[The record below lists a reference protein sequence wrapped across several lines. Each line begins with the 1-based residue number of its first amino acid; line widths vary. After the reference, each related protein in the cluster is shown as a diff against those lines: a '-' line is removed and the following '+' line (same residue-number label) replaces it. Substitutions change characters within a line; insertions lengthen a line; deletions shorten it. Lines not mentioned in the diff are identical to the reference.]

1 MKFKEVA
8 HLYKGVMMK
17 TAMGDFPLIMYH
29 DSNWFLDTIAYGAQA
44 VEQNIKPY
52 LRPLSSMKPEEGL
65 AVLTYQSNYPV
76 YFIGCDDRF
85 ISYRLQY
92 EKRLSK
98 VYHKY
103 FPVLPKRPASIL
115 YLLKH
120 DFDIFNLIEAG
131 EAIDATINPPKR

>member
-17 TAMGDFPLIMYH
+17 TKMGDFPLIMYH
-29 DSNWFLDTIAYGAQA
+29 NGNWLLGCISYRAKA
-44 VEQNIKPY
+44 KPY

-65 AVLTYQSNYPV
+65 AVLIYQSNYPV
-76 YFIGCDDRF
+76 YLIGCSDGF

-98 VYHKY
+98 VYYKY
-103 FPVLPKRPASIL
+103 FPVQPKKPQSFL
-115 YLLKH
+115 YLLNQG
-120 DFDIFNLIEAG
+120 FDLFNLIEDG
-131 EAIDATINPPKR
+131 EAIDATINPPKQ